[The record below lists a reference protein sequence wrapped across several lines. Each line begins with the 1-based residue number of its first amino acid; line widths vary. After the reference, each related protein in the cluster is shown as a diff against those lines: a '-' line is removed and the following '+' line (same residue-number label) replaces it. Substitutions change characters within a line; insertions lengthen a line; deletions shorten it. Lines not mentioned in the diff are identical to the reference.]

1 MRWLELASCTGEDP
15 ALFDH
20 YTFPEA
26 SEALRIC
33 SHCRVVQECM
43 DWVRPSKSFYDG
55 VAAAVVWRNG
65 YRVRGDN
72 STREDRIISRRM
84 GIGENNADTVISE
97 IHGQGTLPFD

>member
-1 MRWLELASCTGEDP
+1 MKWLPLTACSGEDP

-20 YTFPEA
+20 FTFPAA

-33 SHCRVVQECM
+33 SNCRFVAECM
-43 DWVRPSKSFYDG
+43 DWVRPSKSFFDG
-55 VAAAVVWRNG
+55 VAAGVVWRNG

-72 STREDRIISRRM
+72 STREDKIISRRM
-84 GIGENNADTVISE
+84 GIGEDHGVSE